1 MAGVSMVGTMFKKD
15 FFKLV
20 TDWLLLQANQRPFLR
35 SPMKAKDYEFLKPKC
50 DSGSLSWQTE
60 EVNLEYGTETMVR
73 SDQGKD
79 TEVDFIGICRY
90 NGKYGWKYGN
100 GSVLFTMHKKNLPY

>member
-1 MAGVSMVGTMFKKD
+1 
-15 FFKLV
+15 
-20 TDWLLLQANQRPFLR
+20 
-35 SPMKAKDYEFLKPKC
+35 MKAKDYEFLKPKC

-100 GSVLFTMHKKNLPY
+100 GSFVIPVSTEN

>member
-1 MAGVSMVGTMFKKD
+1 MS
-15 FFKLV
+15 
-20 TDWLLLQANQRPFLR
+20 LLANQRPCLR
-35 SPMKAKDYEFLKPKC
+35 SPMKAKEYEFLKPKC

-100 GSVLFTMHKKNLPY
+100 G

>member
-1 MAGVSMVGTMFKKD
+1 
-15 FFKLV
+15 
-20 TDWLLLQANQRPFLR
+20 
-35 SPMKAKDYEFLKPKC
+35 MKAKDYEFLKPKC

-73 SDQGKD
+73 SDQGED

-90 NGKYGWKYGN
+90 KGKYGWKYGN
-100 GSVLFTMHKKNLPY
+100 GSRTSRALKIDLEMSMRR